1 MAVADWP
8 RRGGWQQ
15 FFRHPGN
22 VHIGNRAGLKPGLDV
37 RGDGG
42 YVIVPPSVHASGRR
56 YEWKTAPSDL
66 PLAPLPDA
74 VLRLLLTPDAPG
86 GERVVS
92 GEGEIPAGTRNDHLY
107 RQARA
112 MAARGLGAA
121 AVVAALLE
129 ENRTRCRPPL
139 PENEVRALAEHAAT
153 QPHRPDFSNGTP
165 RIQIPTAV
173 PADAGTLAVPE
184 SGMIGVGRD
193 FADLYAA
200 YLESPRAFFFF
211 TFLTYFGS
219 LIARKITLDSEL
231 RPPPRLYT
239 VLIGES
245 ADTRKSTA
253 LRKVDE
259 FFRSLTPEW
268 EPHVLFGVGSAEGI
282 AAELKDRPDLLL
294 HFDELKAFVDK
305 AKNEH
310 SVALPMV
317 STLFERGDC
326 DNRTKVERLSVR
338 DATLSLV
345 AACTADTY
353 ATMFDQKFLA
363 IGFPNRLW
371 LVSDR
376 SITRIP
382 VPRMIP
388 EARLAALR
396 VRTQTLLDGIE
407 AAYRANNSRAVAY
420 RLTSDALDLFKAW
433 YASREGSIFE
443 RRLDTF
449 AHRLMLLLAATSG
462 RTVIDA
468 PIVTGVVALL
478 RYQLDVRRETD
489 PVDAENTVAA
499 MEERVRRA
507 LARGSLR
514 GRDLKRKVHYN
525 RVGLWAWNT
534 AIENLKRAQ
543 EIAHDSKLDVLWLVP
558 AEPSVTTSVTT
569 SENGVLALDD
579 EHF

>member
-1 MAVADWP
+1 MV
-8 RRGGWQQ
+8 
-15 FFRHPGN
+15 
-22 VHIGNRAGLKPGLDV
+22 
-37 RGDGG
+37 
-42 YVIVPPSVHASGRR
+42 
-56 YEWKTAPSDL
+56 
-66 PLAPLPDA
+66 
-74 VLRLLLTPDAPG
+74 
-86 GERVVS
+86 
-92 GEGEIPAGTRNDHLY
+92 
-107 RQARA
+107 
-112 MAARGLGAA
+112 
-121 AVVAALLE
+121 
-129 ENRTRCRPPL
+129 
-139 PENEVRALAEHAAT
+139 EHAAT
-153 QPHRPDFSNGTP
+153 QPHRSDFRSAREEAR
-165 RIQIPTAV
+165 RIQL
-173 PADAGTLAVPE
+173 PAAAPASASMLTVPE

-219 LIARKITLDSEL
+219 LIANKITLDSEL

-259 FFRSLTPEW
+259 FFRSLSPEW

-282 AAELKDRPDLLL
+282 AAELKDHPELLL

-317 STLFERGDC
+317 STLFERGDY

-338 DATLSLV
+338 NAALSLV

-376 SITRIP
+376 SVTRIP

-388 EARLAALR
+388 EARLDPLR

-407 AAYRANNSRAVAY
+407 AAYRANNSRPVAY
-420 RLTSDALDLFKAW
+420 RLTPAALDIFKTW
-433 YASREGSIFE
+433 YGNREGSIFE

-462 RTVIDA
+462 QTVIGEPLVA
-468 PIVTGVVALL
+468 GVVDLL
-478 RYQLDVRRETD
+478 RYQLEVRRESD

-499 MEERVRRA
+499 MEERIRRA
-507 LARGSLR
+507 LARGSIR

-534 AIENLKRAQ
+534 AIENLKRAR
-543 EIAHDSKLDVLWLVP
+543 EIEHEGKLDLFWLTP
-558 AEPSVTTSVTT
+558 TDPGVTTSVTT
-569 SENGVLALDD
+569 PENGFLAHDD
-579 EHF
+579 VDF